1 MTRIRRGSWMRV
13 GTVVLGA
20 ACGVALG
27 SLSVHAIFSGSALVL
42 IPWAIGCLLI
52 GSVVRHAVTALVASA
67 AFGFAVSFTFLV
79 DGYAGDGPLVAAL
92 GIFCALAGLG
102 AVVAAAVGL
111 AANRM
116 ARLLARRRRA

>member
-1 MTRIRRGSWMRV
+1 MRAGAV
-13 GTVVLGA
+13 LLSAAAGVVLGW
-20 ACGVALG
+20 
-27 SLSVHAIFSGSALVL
+27 LSVHAIFSGSAFVL

-52 GSVVRHAVTALVASA
+52 GFVIRHVVTALVASA
-67 AFGFAVSFTFLV
+67 VFGFAVSITFLV
-79 DGYAGDGPLVAAL
+79 GGYAGGGPLSAAL

-116 ARLLARRRRA
+116 ARLVARRGRA